1 MIVKKIINVIWVLLI
16 LGAVLDGTQ
25 MRVKAGNLVYGD
37 YEYSQNPSDKTIS
50 IIKYNGKDSEVEIP
64 QKINGMNVV
73 SISEEAF
80 QFNDIIVDVVIPEG
94 VTGIG
99 SSAFSCCSNLKQ
111 VSFPDSLEKIGFTAF
126 YNCESLE
133 NIYIPENVNTIATEA
148 FSGCSNIKKI
158 QVAVNNKVFDSRNN
172 CNAVINTSNDE
183 LIVGCM
189 NTRLDYGLKRIGQ
202 CAFRNVTGLYEIN
215 VPSSVASI
223 GESAFYGCINLHNIS
238 LSENLQKIGERA
250 FGSCEGITSIELP
263 DGIKEIGSY
272 VFSFCGNLKSIYI
285 PASVERMGAMVFDEH
300 SDDLIIRCYRWSNA
314 YKYAIDC
321 SIQYEVLEVV
331 KTDISDA
338 IIQGIED
345 KTYDGAFQ
353 KQRSITIFLNGIQLQ
368 EGRDYTLTYENN
380 KNPGK
385 AKIIISGI
393 ENYTGTIDRYFY
405 IIKPIVDIGKIYDVD
420 IIGIPKSVIYEGGRI
435 TFQNVQVKVEGTVLN
450 EKTDYIL
457 TYNNN
462 INVGNASIVITGKGD
477 YSGTIKKN
485 FLIKSRDISLKNNQI
500 SVCGVPDSDIYT
512 GKTCVYPE
520 IVVKCGNT
528 IMKVGKDYTI
538 GYHNNK
544 NIGIAKVIISGK
556 GNYSG
561 SITKRVKIRI
571 QTGKVYNVGNL
582 KYRVTDSRLDGC
594 GMVSLT
600 GAASR
605 KNSKKI
611 VKLIIPNNV
620 VIGGVRFSVVSIGDN
635 AFREYVNIKSVSI
648 GSNVKS
654 IGKRAFYGCRM
665 LSSVKIGNNVCVIN
679 ERALAGCSELKRL
692 TITTTKLTINSVRA
706 GALKGVNSKIVI
718 RVPVRKLK
726 EYKKIL
732 TLRGVSKK
740 AKIIK

>member
-1 MIVKKIINVIWVLLI
+1 MKKIINVIWVLLI

-80 QFNDIIVDVVIPEG
+80 QFNDTIVDVVIPEG

-172 CNAVINTSNDE
+172 CNAIINTSNDE

-189 NTRLDYGLKRIGQ
+189 NTRLEYGLKRIGQ

-263 DGIKEIGSY
+263 DGLKEIGSY

-368 EGRDYTLTYENN
+368 EGRDYT
-380 KNPGK
+380 
-385 AKIIISGI
+385 
-393 ENYTGTIDRYFY
+393 
-405 IIKPIVDIGKIYDVD
+405 
-420 IIGIPKSVIYEGGRI
+420 
-435 TFQNVQVKVEGTVLN
+435 
-450 EKTDYIL
+450 
-457 TYNNN
+457 
-462 INVGNASIVITGKGD
+462 
-477 YSGTIKKN
+477 
-485 FLIKSRDISLKNNQI
+485 
-500 SVCGVPDSDIYT
+500 
-512 GKTCVYPE
+512 
-520 IVVKCGNT
+520 
-528 IMKVGKDYTI
+528 
-538 GYHNNK
+538 
-544 NIGIAKVIISGK
+544 
-556 GNYSG
+556 
-561 SITKRVKIRI
+561 
-571 QTGKVYNVGNL
+571 
-582 KYRVTDSRLDGC
+582 
-594 GMVSLT
+594 
-600 GAASR
+600 
-605 KNSKKI
+605 
-611 VKLIIPNNV
+611 
-620 VIGGVRFSVVSIGDN
+620 
-635 AFREYVNIKSVSI
+635 
-648 GSNVKS
+648 
-654 IGKRAFYGCRM
+654 
-665 LSSVKIGNNVCVIN
+665 
-679 ERALAGCSELKRL
+679 
-692 TITTTKLTINSVRA
+692 
-706 GALKGVNSKIVI
+706 
-718 RVPVRKLK
+718 
-726 EYKKIL
+726 
-732 TLRGVSKK
+732 
-740 AKIIK
+740 